1 MVHCRQQSCPSH
13 TQAPRAKAS
22 AMSNN
27 VPPPLC
33 CVRGLIGVTMS
44 ATPPADLS
52 THRSLNH
59 QGGLERTA
67 SATCQAPAQHR
78 PRPGLEVREVGIPAQ
93 RVRVEP

>member
-1 MVHCRQQSCPSH
+1 
-13 TQAPRAKAS
+13 
-22 AMSNN
+22 
-27 VPPPLC
+27 
-33 CVRGLIGVTMS
+33 MS

-78 PRPGLEVREVGIPAQ
+78 PRPGLEVREVGIPAE
-93 RVRVEP
+93 RVRV